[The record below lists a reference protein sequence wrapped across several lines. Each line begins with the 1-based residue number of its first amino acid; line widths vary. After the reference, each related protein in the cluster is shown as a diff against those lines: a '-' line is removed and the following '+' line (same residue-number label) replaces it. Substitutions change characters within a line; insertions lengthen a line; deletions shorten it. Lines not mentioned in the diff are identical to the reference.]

1 MAETKVKASINRF
14 QAVGTLAELNLVVE
28 TKEVTLKA
36 NGTEKKVTCKTIGK
50 KDFKNPSL
58 TVECNTL
65 DSDGNERQVIVGGS
79 FFQTHEFKLD
89 DKGKV
94 VDNPRFK
101 ALNTIIEDYV
111 PRIKDSA
118 NPTRVKLD
126 GSLTVNEYAND
137 QGEFKSFPQ
146 INIFQCSS
154 TGVPEEDIAEGE
166 ISGIIRAIKDEVK
179 GEESE
184 ETGRLEVEFYTFD
197 NRGETYPIKL
207 VVEEDLKDDFK
218 DLYENGTSCKLY
230 YEQTTRQVG
239 GQVATTGGGFGRR
252 EKKTTSG
259 FTITEFSVFKGD
271 EAFEEENQYFIAK
284 SDMKKAMESRAIT
297 IEQKIKDAK
306 DKASKP
312 KETKSSGLGNKASK
326 LSETKVE
333 ENSDMEDMPF

>member
-14 QAVGTLAELNLVVE
+14 QAVGTLAELNLAVE

-58 TVECNTL
+58 TVECVVGDKT
-65 DSDGNERQVIVGGS
+65 VIVGGS
-79 FFQTHEFKLD
+79 FFQTHELKLD

-179 GEESE
+179 GEEAE

-207 VVEEDLKDDFK
+207 IVEEDLKDDFK

-230 YEQTTRQVG
+230 YEQTTKQVG

-259 FTITEFSVFKGD
+259 FTVTEFSVFKGD

-284 SDMKKAMESRAIT
+284 ADMKKAMESRAIT

-312 KETKSSGLGNKASK
+312 KETKKASGLGNKASK

-333 ENSDMEDMPF
+333 EDDTDSEMPF